1 MPQVAVITLNNG
13 VADKV
18 FTPAATK
25 GASHDQGFRDLTVSP
40 AICQPQI
47 TIATTITDTRFSVR
61 EKITRPLVGTDAS
74 ARKIRVGTVEVDIS
88 LRADLA
94 ATETEISEALHLAME
109 SLKPTAPVTGA
120 VFYKGESL
128 W

>member
-1 MPQVAVITLNNG
+1 MPQVAIITLNNG
-13 VADKV
+13 TADKV

-25 GASHDQGFRDLTVSP
+25 GASHDQGFRDLSVSP
-40 AICQPQI
+40 AVCQPQI
-47 TIATTITDTRFSVR
+47 TLSTAISETRYSVR
-61 EKITRPLVGTDAS
+61 EKITRPLVGVDS
-74 ARKIRVGTVEVDIS
+74 VSRKTKIGVVEVDIS
-88 LRADLA
+88 LRADLG